1 MVTLVAALVLAAAP
15 PVHLSDLLAEARKN
29 NPDLRAATAQAR
41 AAAASVSPAGAL
53 DDPMLMVQFWNM
65 PVDLSTVPVMAQ
77 LTQPLPLGGKRS
89 ARRDAAEAQSRM
101 AQADVATKAR
111 DIEAEVA
118 KAYFDLFM
126 ADRALEIDSE
136 IEHTLRAMLAAANA
150 RVAAGKS
157 DQVDALKAEG
167 NILKLDA
174 DRLTA
179 AADRASASARL
190 VGLLNREPGTS
201 LGGTTIPGVLSS
213 LPAEAELRQ
222 RALQSRPEL
231 ASVRAAVAGSQAQL
245 RLADAARVPDLSVFV
260 GEMHTFRM
268 PGVADFLFAGVQVS
282 LPIFSGS
289 KNQPRIQAAAAQIE
303 AANETER
310 SLQNRIAAEVAQAYA
325 RVRTEAR
332 QVELHHQLIP
342 LARQTVQSAIASYS
356 AGRVDFLTVLD
367 SERDLQMHEMDLAI
381 HLASYEQRVADLER
395 AVGADLGLAAAAEA
409 GHPESH

>member
-1 MVTLVAALVLAAAP
+1 MVALVAALVLAAAP
-15 PVHLSDLLAEARKN
+15 PVRLSDLLAEARKN
-29 NPDLRAATAQAR
+29 NPDLRAAAAQTR
-41 AAAASVSPAGAL
+41 AAAASVAPAGAL

-65 PVDLSTVPVMAQ
+65 PVDLSTVPVMVQ

-101 AQADVATKAR
+101 AQADAATKAR

-167 NILKLDA
+167 HILKLDA

-179 AADRASASARL
+179 AADRASAGARL
-190 VGLLNREPGTS
+190 VALLNREPGTS
-201 LGGTTIPGVLSS
+201 LGGTTTPGVLPS
-213 LPAEAELRQ
+213 LPAEADLRQ
-222 RALQSRPEL
+222 RALESRPEL

-245 RLADAARVPDLSVFV
+245 RLAEAERIPDLSVFV
-260 GEMHTFRM
+260 AEMHAFRM
-268 PGVADFLFAGVQVS
+268 PGVSDFLFAGVQVS

-289 KNQPRIQAAAAQIE
+289 KNRPRIAAAAAQIE
-303 AANETER
+303 AASESER
-310 SLQNRIAAEVAQAYA
+310 SLQNRIVAEVAQAYA
-325 RVRTEAR
+325 RVGAEAR

-342 LARQTVQSAIASYS
+342 LSRLTVQSAIASYS

-367 SERDLQMHEMDLAI
+367 SERDLQMHEIELAM